1 MGHAWVEYYVPD
13 TGWIACDPTWNY
25 FNRIDFLRLNLNV
38 GANFFF
44 PPYSTV
50 SEFLNPSFSYTLG
63 AVFEYDYTIKIT
75 VIESTLIP
83 SLVSPMTVLIIII
96 IVVIL
101 GLFVTFWIVKKAKKK
116 KSF

>member
-1 MGHAWVEYYVPD
+1 
-13 TGWIACDPTWNY
+13 
-25 FNRIDFLRLNLNV
+25 LNV

-50 SEFLNPSFSYTLG
+50 SEFLNPLFSYTLG

-75 VIESTLIP
+75 VIESNYIP
-83 SLVSPMTVLIIII
+83 SVVSPMTVLIIII

-101 GLFVTFWIVKKAKKK
+101 GMISLYYAVKK
-116 KSF
+116 SL